1 MKTLQ
6 KHIIVG
12 VILLL
17 TTLFIVGCSSTGSLE
32 LQLDAN
38 GGLFSSG
45 QETYLLKTDDSA
57 SITLPLDPSRDGYTF
72 KGWYFDK
79 DTFLEPFSI
88 DALQDKDL
96 NESITIYAKWEK
108 GIDETLETSFTIS
121 FQTNGGNQ
129 INPLTINKG
138 ESIIIPAEP
147 TKEDSTFEGWY
158 LDANFTTPFSSITST
173 QDLEDFTLY
182 AKWEESITIKTTEG
196 LSYTLTSDNTYE
208 VTGYT
213 GTDIDVH
220 IPAQHLGIDVTRI
233 GRIEST
239 TAFTSLHLSTH
250 IKSIDDSMF
259 SYASLSSIS
268 VSKDNAFYQALDG
281 VLFDK
286 SLKTLVWFPL
296 AKGTSYSVP
305 DGVEHIGEGVFR
317 DNRVITSVT
326 LPDSLISIKDK
337 AFWGT
342 ESLIDIVIPDHVISI
357 GWNAFY
363 VSGLETVSFGNS
375 LESIARGAFAGTDIS
390 SIILPQTILTIGEE
404 AFANCS
410 NLESITIHATTPPT
424 LGIDAF
430 RNMSFGGYNE
440 TLNIYVPNNSVNLY
454 KDEAT
459 WETYKDI
466 VTNIA

>member
-1 MKTLQ
+1 LKTLQ

-96 NESITIYAKWEK
+96 NESITIYAKWE
-108 GIDETLETSFTIS
+108 
-121 FQTNGGNQ
+121 
-129 INPLTINKG
+129 
-138 ESIIIPAEP
+138 ESIP
-147 TKEDSTFEGWY
+147 
-158 LDANFTTPFSSITST
+158 
-173 QDLEDFTLY
+173 
-182 AKWEESITIKTTEG
+182 IKTTEG

-342 ESLIDIVIPDHVISI
+342 ESLMDIVIPDHVISI